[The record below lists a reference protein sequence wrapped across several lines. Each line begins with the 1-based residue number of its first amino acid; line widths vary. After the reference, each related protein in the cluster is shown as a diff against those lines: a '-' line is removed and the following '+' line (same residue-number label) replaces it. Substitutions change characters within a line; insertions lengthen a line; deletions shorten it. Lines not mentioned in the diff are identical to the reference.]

1 MKIYSLLFAV
11 LLLASCSEQG
21 ANEELISTKKALL
34 EAETKIAALE
44 AEGDLVHV
52 VYFDMKDDADVSA
65 FITEIEKLR
74 NIEEVQNL
82 EVGTFKNLGDERAL
96 SQYELVMQMSFKDSA
111 AYQIYQNHPIH
122 LQLKAA
128 AKSVV
133 AAAPATYDFV
143 RK

>member
-1 MKIYSLLFAV
+1 MKIYSLLLAV
-11 LLLASCSEQG
+11 LLLASCSQQG
-21 ANEELISTKKALL
+21 TNKELISTKKVLL

-44 AEGDLVHV
+44 TEGDLVHV
-52 VYFDMKDDADVSA
+52 VYFDMKEDADINA
-65 FITEIEKLR
+65 FITEIERLR
-74 NIEEVQNL
+74 NIEEVQGL
-82 EVGTFKNLGDERAL
+82 EIGTFENLGDQRAL

-111 AYQIYQNHPIH
+111 AYQVYQNHPIH